1 MNKTVLAD
9 KRVLIVDDNSLNLF
23 LLSHSLRRYVAEIE
37 TATSAIQALELI
49 TQFLPDI
56 LISDIAMPDMD
67 GYSFIRQVRTI
78 QSLEGRF
85 IPAIALTGWFSEEE
99 QAQALN
105 AGFQLF
111 ISKPISINDLVEAMA
126 QLFT

>member
-1 MNKTVLAD
+1 MNKAVLAD
-9 KRVLIVDDNSLNLF
+9 KRVLIVDDNALNLF
-23 LLSHSLRRYVAEIE
+23 LLSHSLKRYVAEIQ

-49 TQFLPDI
+49 TEFLPDI
-56 LISDIAMPDMD
+56 LISDITMPDMD
-67 GYSFIRQVRTI
+67 GYSFIRQVRSL

-85 IPAIALTGWFSEEE
+85 LPAIALTGWFSEEE

-105 AGFQLF
+105 SGFQLF
-111 ISKPISINDLVEAMA
+111 MAKPISINELVEAMA

>member
-23 LLSHSLRRYVAEIE
+23 LLSHSLRRYVAEIQ

>member
-1 MNKTVLAD
+1 
-9 KRVLIVDDNSLNLF
+9 
-23 LLSHSLRRYVAEIE
+23 
-37 TATSAIQALELI
+37 
-49 TQFLPDI
+49 
-56 LISDIAMPDMD
+56 MPDMD